1 MTLYDKIVQIYPQ
14 LKESDFNLVSG
25 TIMLRNDNDGRGDY
39 IDKWEHPTLQRPTGE
54 QLAEIT
60 E

>member
-39 IDKWEHPTLQRPTGE
+39 IAKWNHPTLQRPTDE
-54 QLAEIT
+54 QLAEIN
-60 E
+60 